1 MYIYSNRDTF
11 WQWDTNQ
18 KISSRDLKIGDILH
32 FYNAKQPNALPLKAY
47 EFEGKVVV
55 DVPNILLQNATPVQ
69 VYRWVD
75 DGTETYTIEE
85 FSFEVKQRPRPG
97 DYVYT
102 ETEVLTFQD
111 LDDRIKTLEEGSGT
125 VKSVNDVTP
134 DETGNVAIEIPKV
147 EVDPTLTV
155 EGSAADAKAVGDA
168 LAEKALKTLYVEP
181 TDIGGESNGQPT
193 LFPVKIANHTVE
205 EIKAW
210 FQNGGNVKLSYWGL
224 VLDLKSCNGVYANFE
239 STSLDNTG
247 GGGTQLVISK
257 ATIHPNGSI
266 FVYYPERLGYI
277 RSNFSATVGQT
288 IVVDAVDEHD
298 IPTAW
303 KVVDMPKAIT
313 IDPTLS
319 IEGQAADAKAVSD
332 ALADKAKKPLIINA
346 DDAPTTGSNSVS
358 GIPIF
363 TIDYSPADLKAYADA
378 GGSVTIVRYNRH
390 YAMYDATEETAKF
403 RFIEAT
409 DMQVDWY
416 YAVLDA
422 NRNVTITKTTHKS
435 RMETTTGGAVG
446 QIPIIKSLD
455 SKGCPSTWEF
465 GDIPK
470 AVAVPD
476 AVGATPTAEEF
487 NALLTALRNAGL
499 MAAE

>member
-1 MYIYSNRDTF
+1 MSKR
-11 WQWDTNQ
+11 
-18 KISSRDLKIGDILH
+18 KKSRPTVRAEPTKKQSRLTITSAE
-32 FYNAKQPNALPLKAY
+32 NATY
-47 EFEGKVVV
+47 EWATYQTPFEG
-55 DVPNILLQNATPVQ
+55 LNAESGYALVA
-69 VYRWVD
+69 
-75 DGTETYTIEE
+75 DGI
-85 FSFEVKQRPRPG
+85 R
-97 DYVYT
+97 
-102 ETEVLTFQD
+102 
-111 LDDRIKTLEEGSGT
+111 
-125 VKSVNDVTP
+125 
-134 DETGNVAIEIPKV
+134 
-147 EVDPTLTV
+147 
-155 EGSAADAKAVGDA
+155 GSANGNIPYSWK
-168 LAEKALKTLYVEP
+168 YVP
-181 TDIGGESNGQPT
+181 
-193 LFPVKIANHTVE
+193 
-205 EIKAW
+205 
-210 FQNGGNVKLSYWGL
+210 
-224 VLDLKSCNGVYANFE
+224 
-239 STSLDNTG
+239 
-247 GGGTQLVISK
+247 
-257 ATIHPNGSI
+257 
-266 FVYYPERLGYI
+266 
-277 RSNFSATVGQT
+277 
-288 IVVDAVDEHD
+288 
-298 IPTAW
+298 
-303 KVVDMPKAIT
+303 MPKAVT

-319 IEGQAADAKAVSD
+319 IEGQAADAKKVGD

-416 YAVLDA
+416 HAVLDA
-422 NRNVTITKTTHKS
+422 NKNMTITKTTHKS

-455 SKGCPSTWEF
+455 SKGRPSTWEF

-476 AVGATPTAEEF
+476 AVGDAPTADEF